1 VYEIKLRQDGVL
13 GSDTLPEGT
22 SERQARTAW
31 KKASARR
38 DEGGRPLS
46 LNVTLAAVAAEAFA
60 DLEARV
66 LAGTRSQR
74 TLDGYRGDW
83 TRYIEPS
90 LGRKKVSKIESRD
103 VLTLIAKLR
112 SLRREGGKEGLAEW
126 TVSGVITCLRVIL
139 RFARHSGYTTNDPFS
154 TLSSDDL
161 PQQRV
166 REAFDARVL
175 RPAEIERLIGA
186 ATSTYRNAV
195 VVMGYSGLRVS
206 ELAGLTWSDI
216 DLVDRVVRV
225 DRQLAPLRRG
235 EQPRRVR
242 PKSRASVREVPLLD
256 RVYEALVAQLRQEQ
270 AKGLGSE
277 SDYVFTS
284 LTGRPLGRD
293 RLSKRGVLAAAKRA
307 GLGHV
312 TAQTLRR
319 SVATATAHAQI
330 PEVVAAALT
339 GHSPAVY
346 SEHYA
351 RPFRDAEEREKVRKS
366 LASIGFGNTAVD
378 QAVDQRPI

>member
-1 VYEIKLRQDGVL
+1 ML
-13 GSDTLPEGT
+13 GSESLPDGT
-22 SERQARTAW
+22 TERQARTMW
-31 KKASARR
+31 KRKSAQR

-60 DLEARV
+60 DLGARV
-66 LAGTRSQR
+66 AAGTRSQR

-83 TRYIEPS
+83 SRYIEPS
-90 LGRKKVSKIESRD
+90 LGRKKISRVESKD
-103 VLTLIAKLR
+103 VLALIAKLR

-126 TVSGVITCLRVIL
+126 TVSGVITCLRMIL

-166 REAFDARVL
+166 RETFDARVL
-175 RPAEIERLIGA
+175 RPAEIEQLIGA
-186 ATSTYRNAV
+186 ATPTYRCAV
-195 VVMGYSGLRVS
+195 IVMGYSGLRVS
-206 ELAGLTWSDI
+206 EVAGLTWADI

-235 EQPRRVR
+235 EEPRRVR

-256 RVYEALVAQLRQEQ
+256 RVYEALVAQLQDEQ
-270 AKGLGSE
+270 AKGLGTE

-319 SVATATAHAQI
+319 SVATATAHAQV
-330 PEVVAAALT
+330 PVVVAAAMT

-346 SEHYA
+346 SAHYA
-351 RPFRDAEEREKVRKS
+351 RPFRDAEERERVRNS
-366 LASIGFGNTAVD
+366 LASIGFGNAQVD
-378 QAVDQRPI
+378 QPVDQRPI